1 MVDPAEGSGHRQ
13 QRLTAYSLVSSGY
26 DTQRYVRVCAHRL
39 VELIGLRSGAQVLD
53 VATGTGWAAMAA
65 GRTVDPAGQ
74 VVGVDLTPGM
84 LQEARR
90 TMVAADLTN
99 VEVREGDAEHLD
111 CADESFDAVL
121 CASALFFLPHMRE
134 VLLEWQRVLRPGGR
148 VAFSAFGATLF
159 QPMMTML
166 TDRLQTYGVSLPPR
180 RPRQRLATPERCRD
194 LLQEAGF
201 SDLEVRT
208 EQLGYYLSDANA
220 YWEDTVRWNGS
231 RRDLL
236 SQVPPDKLDQFRAEH
251 LADVSALATDQGIWV
266 DNPCIFA
273 LGRKS

>member
-1 MVDPAEGSGHRQ
+1 MVDPAESSGHRQ
-13 QRLTAYSLVSSGY
+13 PLLAAYNLVSSGY

-39 VELIGLRSGAQVLD
+39 VELLGLHSGAQVLD

-65 GRTVDPAGQ
+65 SGTVGPTGH
-74 VVGVDLTPGM
+74 VVGVDMTPEM

-90 TMVAADLTN
+90 KMAAAHLTN

-111 CADESFDAVL
+111 FADNSFDAVC
-121 CASALFFLPHMRE
+121 CASALFFLPHMLEAIR
-134 VLLEWQRVLRPGGR
+134 EWQRVLRPGGR
-148 VAFSAFGATLF
+148 VAFSVFGATLF
-159 QPMMTML
+159 QPMRTMF
-166 TDRLQTYGVSLPPR
+166 TDRIQTYGVSLPPR
-180 RPRQRLATPERCRD
+180 RPSQRLTTPEQCQD

-220 YWEDTVRWNGS
+220 YWEDTVRWNGG

-236 SQVPPDKLDQFRAEH
+236 SQLPPDKLDQFRAEH

>member
-1 MVDPAEGSGHRQ
+1 MVDPAESSGYRQ
-13 QRLTAYSLVSSGY
+13 HLLAAYNLVSSGY
-26 DTQRYVRVCAHRL
+26 DIQRYVRVCAERL
-39 VELIGLRSGAQVLD
+39 VELSGLRSGAQVLD

-65 GRTVDPAGQ
+65 GRTVGPTGY
-74 VVGVDLTPGM
+74 VVGVDMNPEM

-90 TMVAADLTN
+90 KMAAAHLTH

-111 CADESFDAVL
+111 FADNRFDAVC
-121 CASALFFLPHMRE
+121 CASALFFLPHMLEALR
-134 VLLEWQRVLRPGGR
+134 EWQRVLRPGGL
-148 VAFSAFGATLF
+148 VAFSVFGATLF
-159 QPMMTML
+159 HPMRTL
-166 TDRLQTYGVSLPPR
+166 FTDRIQTYGVSLPPQ
-180 RPRQRLATPERCRD
+180 RPSQRLTTPEQCQD

-201 SDLEVRT
+201 RDLEVRT

-220 YWEDTVRWNGS
+220 YWEDTVRWNGG

-236 SQVPPDKLDQFRAEH
+236 AQVPPDKLDQFRAEH

-273 LGRKS
+273 LGRKP

>member
-1 MVDPAEGSGHRQ
+1 VALS
-13 QRLTAYSLVSSGY
+13 
-26 DTQRYVRVCAHRL
+26 
-39 VELIGLRSGAQVLD
+39 GLRSGAQVLD

-65 GRTVDPAGQ
+65 GRTVGPTGH
-74 VVGVDLTPGM
+74 VVGVDMTPEM

-90 TMVAADLTN
+90 KMAAAHLTN

-111 CADESFDAVL
+111 FADKSFDAVC
-121 CASALFFLPHMRE
+121 CASALFFLPHMLEALR
-134 VLLEWQRVLRPGGR
+134 EWQRVLRPGGR
-148 VAFSAFGATLF
+148 VAFSVFGATLF
-159 QPMMTML
+159 QPMRTMF
-166 TDRLQTYGVSLPPR
+166 TDRIQTYGVSLPPQ
-180 RPRQRLATPERCRD
+180 RPSQRLTTPEQCQA

-201 SDLEVRT
+201 RDIEVRT

-220 YWEDTVRWNGS
+220 YWEDTVRWNGG